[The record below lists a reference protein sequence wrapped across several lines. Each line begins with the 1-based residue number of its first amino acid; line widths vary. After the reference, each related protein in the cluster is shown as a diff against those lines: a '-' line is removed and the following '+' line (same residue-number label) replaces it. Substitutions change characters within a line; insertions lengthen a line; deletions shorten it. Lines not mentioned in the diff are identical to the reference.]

1 MTQSSMTDS
10 SPTDSAA
17 RLEAALERIAWL
29 AARPPAPP
37 PAPPAAAADPAL
49 VARLDSLILQL
60 REALDEEEHAHGP
73 GQP

>member
-1 MTQSSMTDS
+1 MTDS
-10 SPTDSAA
+10 SPIDSAA
-17 RLEAALERIAWL
+17 RLEAALERIARL
-29 AARPPAPP
+29 AAKPPEPP
-37 PAPPAAAADPAL
+37 PASLAPAVDPAV

>member
-1 MTQSSMTDS
+1 MTDS

-17 RLEAALERIAWL
+17 RLEAALERIARL
-29 AARPPAPP
+29 AAKPPAPP
-37 PAPPAAAADPAL
+37 PTPPAPAADSAL

-60 REALDEEEHAHGP
+60 REALDEEEPAHDP